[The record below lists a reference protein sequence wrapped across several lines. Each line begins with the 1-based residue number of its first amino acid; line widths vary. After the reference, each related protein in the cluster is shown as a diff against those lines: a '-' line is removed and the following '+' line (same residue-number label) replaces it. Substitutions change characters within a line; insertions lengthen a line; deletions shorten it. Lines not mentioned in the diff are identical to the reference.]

1 MDNPAAAAE
10 ADNPAAEADNPA
22 AVADN
27 PAAAGVD
34 MPRLAQLES

>member
-1 MDNPAAAAE
+1 VDNPAAE
-10 ADNPAAEADNPA
+10 ADDPAAEADNPA

>member
-1 MDNPAAAAE
+1 MDNPAAE
-10 ADNPAAEADNPA
+10 ADDPAAEADNPA